1 MGIVWWSGYLET
13 NINVKTMDKIKT
25 THVGSLPRSKK
36 LSEILFKKDKNE
48 LFDQGELDKI
58 IEEDVNKIVKK
69 QIDIG
74 IDIISDG
81 EMSKISYATYVK
93 DRLHGFSGESERRA
107 PKDLDDFPSYKEKI
121 AKSGGTPTYTRPCCT
136 ADLKIKDTKSLTKD
150 ISNLKSALKKNNH
163 SQGFINSAS
172 PGVISNF
179 LPNKFYK
186 NDDKYLEAL
195 SKMMKTEYD
204 EITKN
209 DLLLQIDCPDLA
221 LARHMTFKNVSDEEF
236 LVRAEKQIE
245 CLNEAIKDIDAS
257 KLRMHICWG
266 NYEGPH
272 IHDIGLEKILPI
284 ALKANIQTYLI
295 EASNPRHAHEW
306 QVFENIKLPNDKVIV
321 PGVIDSTSNFIEHEE
336 LVKNRIIQYSKVIDK
351 NQLMAGSD
359 CGFST
364 FAGFGNV
371 DENIVYK
378 KFESLVAGAE
388 LASNAI

>member
-1 MGIVWWSGYLET
+1 LET
-13 NINVKTMDKIKT
+13 NTYVNIMGKIKT

-48 LFDQGELDKI
+48 QFNQDELDKI
-58 IEEDVNKIVKK
+58 IEEEVNKIVKK

-163 SQGFINSAS
+163 SQAFINSAS

-186 NDDKYLEAL
+186 NDDDYLQIL
-195 SKMMKTEYD
+195 SKMMKSEYE
-204 EITKN
+204 EITNN

-245 CLNEAIKDIDAS
+245 CLNEAIKDIDS
-257 KLRMHICWG
+257 TKLRIHICWG

-284 ALKANIQTYLI
+284 ALKANVQTYLI

-306 QVFENIKLPNDKVIV
+306 KVFENIKLPNDKVIV
-321 PGVIDSTSNFIEHEE
+321 PGVIDSTSNFVEHEE

-351 NQLMAGSD
+351 EKLMAGSD

>member
-1 MGIVWWSGYLET
+1 
-13 NINVKTMDKIKT
+13 MDKIKT

-48 LFDQGELDKI
+48 LFDQGELDQI

-150 ISNLKSALKKNNH
+150 ISNLKSAIKKNNH

-195 SKMMKTEYD
+195 SKIMKTEYD

>member
-1 MGIVWWSGYLET
+1 MS
-13 NINVKTMDKIKT
+13 KIKT
-25 THVGSLPRSKK
+25 THVGSLPRSKF
-36 LSEILFKKDKNE
+36 LSELLFKKDNDE
-48 LFDQGELDKI
+48 IFDQSELEKI
-58 IEEDVNKIVKK
+58 VEEDVNKIVKK

-81 EMSKISYATYVK
+81 EMSKISYATYIK
-93 DRLHGFSGESERRA
+93 DRVHGFSGESERKA

-136 ADLKIKDTKSLTKD
+136 DELKIKDTQSLIKD
-150 ISNLKSALKKNNH
+150 INNLKKAIKKNNH
-163 SQGFINSAS
+163 NSAFMNSAS

-186 NDDKYLEAL
+186 NNDDYLESL
-195 SKMMKTEYD
+195 SKIMKLEYQ
-204 EITKN
+204 EITNN
-209 DLLLQIDCPDLA
+209 DLYLQIDCPDLA
-221 LARHMTFKNVSDEEF
+221 LARHMTFKDFTDNEF
-236 LVRAEKQIE
+236 LVRAERQIE
-245 CLNEAIKDIDAS
+245 CLNEAIKGIDSS

-272 IHDIGLEKILPI
+272 TYDIGLEKILPI
-284 ALKANIQTYLI
+284 AFKANIQTYLI

-306 QVFENIKLPNDKVIV
+306 KVFENVKLPSDKIIV
-321 PGVIDSTSNFIEHEE
+321 PGVIDSTSNFVEHEE
-336 LVKNRIIQYSKVIDK
+336 LVKERIIKYSKVIDK
-351 NQLMAGSD
+351 DQIMAGSD

-378 KFESLVAGAE
+378 KFESLVAGAK
-388 LASNAI
+388 LASNTI

>member
-1 MGIVWWSGYLET
+1 MY
-13 NINVKTMDKIKT
+13 KIKT

-48 LFDQGELDKI
+48 LFDQVELDKI

-74 IDIISDG
+74 IDIVSDG

-93 DRLHGFSGESERRA
+93 DRLHGFSGESQRRA

-163 SQGFINSAS
+163 SKGFINSAS

-186 NDDKYLEAL
+186 NDDDYLEAL
-195 SKMMKTEYD
+195 SKIMKTEYD

-351 NQLMAGSD
+351 DQLMAGSD

>member
-1 MGIVWWSGYLET
+1 MYMS
-13 NINVKTMDKIKT
+13 KIKT
-25 THVGSLPRSKK
+25 THVGSLPRSKE
-36 LSEILFKKDKNE
+36 LSELLFKKDKKE
-48 LFDQGELDKI
+48 LFDQSQLDKI
-58 IEEDVNKIVKK
+58 IEDNVNKIVKK

-93 DRLHGFSGESERRA
+93 DRIQGFSGESERKA

-121 AKSGGTPTYTRPCCT
+121 ARSGGTPTYTRPCCT
-136 ADLKIKDTKSLTKD
+136 DELKIKDTKSLTKD
-150 ISNLKSALKKNNH
+150 IDNLKKALKINNH
-163 SQGFINSAS
+163 DIAFMNSAS

-186 NDDKYLEAL
+186 NDDEYLNSL
-195 SKMMKTEYD
+195 SKIMKLEYE
-204 EITKN
+204 EITN
-209 DLLLQIDCPDLA
+209 NNLYLQIDCPDLA
-221 LARHMTFKNVSDEEF
+221 LARHMTFKDVDEKSF
-236 LVRAEKQIE
+236 LFRAEKQVE
-245 CLNEAIKDIDAS
+245 FLNEAVRDIDSS

-272 IHDIGLEKILPI
+272 TYDIALEKILPI
-284 ALKANIQTYLI
+284 AFKANIQTYLL

-306 QVFENIKLPNDKVIV
+306 KVFENIKVPNDKIIV
-321 PGVIDSTSNFIEHEE
+321 PGVIDSTSNFVEHEE
-336 LVKNRIIQYSKVIDK
+336 LVKERIIKYSKVIPKD
-351 NQLMAGSD
+351 QLMAGSD

-378 KFESLVAGAE
+378 KFESLVAGAT

>member
-1 MGIVWWSGYLET
+1 
-13 NINVKTMDKIKT
+13 MDKIKT

-48 LFDQGELDKI
+48 LFDQRELDKI

-186 NDDKYLEAL
+186 NDDNYLEAL

>member
-1 MGIVWWSGYLET
+1 
-13 NINVKTMDKIKT
+13 MDKIKT

-221 LARHMTFKNVSDEEF
+221 LARHMTFKNLSDEEF

>member
-1 MGIVWWSGYLET
+1 MYMS
-13 NINVKTMDKIKT
+13 KIKT
-25 THVGSLPRSKK
+25 THVGSLPRSKE
-36 LSEILFKKDKNE
+36 LSELLFKKDKKE
-48 LFDQGELDKI
+48 LFDKSQLDKI
-58 IEEDVNKIVKK
+58 IEDNVNKIVKK

-74 IDIISDG
+74 IDVISDG

-93 DRLHGFSGESERRA
+93 DRIQGFSGESERKA

-121 AKSGGTPTYTRPCCT
+121 ARSGGTPTYTRPCCT
-136 ADLKIKDTKSLTKD
+136 DELKIKDTKSLTKD
-150 ISNLKSALKKNNH
+150 IDNLKKALKINNH
-163 SQGFINSAS
+163 DIAFMNSAS

-186 NDDKYLEAL
+186 NDDDYLNSL
-195 SKMMKTEYD
+195 SKIMKLEYE
-204 EITKN
+204 EITN
-209 DLLLQIDCPDLA
+209 NNLYLQIDCPDLA
-221 LARHMTFKNVSDEEF
+221 LARHMTFKDVDEKSF
-236 LVRAEKQIE
+236 LFRAEKQVE
-245 CLNEAIKDIDAS
+245 FLNEAVRDIDSS

-272 IHDIGLEKILPI
+272 TYDIALEKILPI
-284 ALKANIQTYLI
+284 AFKANIQTYLV

-306 QVFENIKLPNDKVIV
+306 KVFENIKVPNDKIIV
-321 PGVIDSTSNFIEHEE
+321 PGVIDSTSNFVEHEE
-336 LVKNRIIQYSKVIDK
+336 LVKERIIKYSKVIPKD
-351 NQLMAGSD
+351 QLMAGRD

-378 KFESLVAGAE
+378 KFESLVAGAT